1 MARGRLPVASLAVVL
16 ALGCTTALGAAPATR
31 LTVFWGIGCPHCE
44 AARPAVAAIA
54 ADNPGLAVEW
64 VEVRHDPAGRARFFD
79 AAKRLGIEGAGVP
92 MFVIDG
98 EVVVGFRKG
107 LTEQELRRAIRNAQT
122 GAALASPRTVDLPL
136 FGAVDPSRI
145 SFPLFTVVI
154 ALADGINP
162 CAFYVLIVLL
172 GLLLHVPSRRRVA
185 LYGGVFVVMSAVVYF
200 LFMTVWLG
208 FFVAIGGSRWIT
220 IALGAAL
227 VAMGLVNLKE
237 LVWFKR
243 GVSLMIPERSKP
255 GLFRRMRRI
264 ADSASVPTAIVGI
277 TMLAF
282 VVNLVELG
290 CTLGLPAVYTRLLS
304 LHTGLSTAV
313 RYAYLVLYNAIYV
326 VPLAVIVAAY
336 VFTLSRIAMTE
347 RRAKI
352 LKAASGVLLVAFGV
366 TFLVAPDLL
375 R

>member
-1 MARGRLPVASLAVVL
+1 MFAALWRGAFLLVAL
-16 ALGCTTALGAAPATR
+16 ALACTTAHAAAPANR

-54 ADNPGLAVEW
+54 SENPGLSVEW
-64 VEVRHDPAGRARFFD
+64 VEVRQDPAGRARFFETV
-79 AAKRLGIEGAGVP
+79 KRLGVEGAGVP
-92 MFVIDG
+92 MFVIGDR
-98 EVVVGFRKG
+98 VLVGYRKG
-107 LTEQELRRAIRNAQT
+107 FTQQELRHVIQEART
-122 GAALASPRTVDLPL
+122 GAAVPPTVDLPL
-136 FGAVDPSRI
+136 FGTVDLSRI

-172 GLLLHVPSRRRVA
+172 GLLLHVPSRRRLA
-185 LYGGVFVVMSAVVYF
+185 LYGGVFVVMSGVVYF
-200 LFMTVWLG
+200 LFMTAWLG
-208 FFVAIGGSRWIT
+208 FFLAIGGSRWIT
-220 IALGAAL
+220 LLLGAAL

-237 LVWFKR
+237 LIWFKR

-264 ADSASVPTAIVGI
+264 AGSASLPAAIVGI
-277 TMLAF
+277 TVLAF

-304 LHTGLSTAV
+304 LHAGLSTAG

-336 VFTLSRIAMTE
+336 FFTLTRMAMTQ

-352 LKAASGVLLVAFGV
+352 LKVVSGVLLVAFG
-366 TFLVAPDLL
+366 TLFLVAPDLL